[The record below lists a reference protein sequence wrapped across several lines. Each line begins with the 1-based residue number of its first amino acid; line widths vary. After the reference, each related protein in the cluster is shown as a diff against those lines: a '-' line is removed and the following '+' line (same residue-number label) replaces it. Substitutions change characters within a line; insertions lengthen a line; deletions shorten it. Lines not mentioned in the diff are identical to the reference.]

1 MYITDHLII
10 GSGIAGLSAAQVFI
24 KQKES
29 VGIISKSN
37 IYEGNTSYAQGG
49 IAVAFQDDDT
59 PIYHFE
65 DTLQAG
71 AGLCDEKAV
80 KILVEEGPERVK
92 ELINL
97 GADFDKQG
105 AKFDLTKE
113 AAHSKRRILHAKDAT
128 GKEIE
133 KTLGKGL
140 KESAYCQFFP
150 NTCVIKLI
158 QDQDTCVGC
167 WAFHEEKPTLFMARK
182 SVLIAT
188 GGCGQIFQFTTNP
201 AVATGD
207 GIALAHHLGCRIMDM
222 EFIQFHPTTL
232 YTGDKKPISIF
243 LITEAIRGEGALLR
257 NHLGKRFMPDY
268 HADAELAPRDIVAR
282 SIFFEMQKTQHPVF
296 LDVTPLKSHLKT
308 RFPTVYERALKAS
321 INPLTEMI
329 PVAPSAHY
337 CMGGIETSVF
347 GQTKIKR
354 LYAAGEVA
362 CLRIHGANRLASNSL
377 LEGLVFGHRAAHHAL
392 NLEPRIPRPEK
403 MPDLKGVLIDEKQLR
418 MLQEDIKKILWNH
431 AGIVRSLTGL
441 NQAKQQLE
449 TLSQTLPQRFPL
461 SSLESETVSLLKV
474 GQLVVQAAL
483 ERKES
488 LGAHFIQQ

>member
-29 VGIISKSN
+29 VGIISKST

-71 AGLCDEKAV
+71 AGLCDKQAV

-105 AKFDLTKE
+105 KKFDLTKE

-158 QDQDTCVGC
+158 KNEDTCVGC
-167 WAFHEEKPTLFMARK
+167 WAFHEGKLTLFMARK
-182 SVLIAT
+182 SILIAT

-257 NHLGKRFMPDY
+257 NHLGKRFMPNY
-268 HADAELAPRDIVAR
+268 HANAELAPRDIVAR

-308 RFPTVYERALKAS
+308 
-321 INPLTEMI
+321 
-329 PVAPSAHY
+329 
-337 CMGGIETSVF
+337 
-347 GQTKIKR
+347 
-354 LYAAGEVA
+354 
-362 CLRIHGANRLASNSL
+362 
-377 LEGLVFGHRAAHHAL
+377 
-392 NLEPRIPRPEK
+392 
-403 MPDLKGVLIDEKQLR
+403 
-418 MLQEDIKKILWNH
+418 
-431 AGIVRSLTGL
+431 
-441 NQAKQQLE
+441 
-449 TLSQTLPQRFPL
+449 
-461 SSLESETVSLLKV
+461 
-474 GQLVVQAAL
+474 
-483 ERKES
+483 
-488 LGAHFIQQ
+488 